1 MMQINV
7 VINLYFLLFSLSN
20 LKELRF
26 HLPLSL
32 AALSTGPILMI
43 GTGSRISP
51 FRGFW
56 QKMMM
61 DTLNPSIQKNV
72 IDDFSSIE
80 LKRDS
85 QNMFPEDAF
94 GDADLTSVVI
104 FIGCRDNNHN
114 LLEHATKPCK
124 NVPTRSNSFSREAN
138 LSNQYVSDIIKP

>member
-1 MMQINV
+1 
-7 VINLYFLLFSLSN
+7 
-20 LKELRF
+20 
-26 HLPLSL
+26 
-32 AALSTGPILMI
+32 
-43 GTGSRISP
+43 
-51 FRGFW
+51 
-56 QKMMM
+56 MMM

-124 NVPTRSNSFSREAN
+124 NVPT
-138 LSNQYVSDIIKP
+138 